1 MSGGRIVVKFN
12 HFQEIAAQMPNA
24 VGKIV
29 RKTARDIE
37 ADAEQSMEGPKS
49 GQMYGA
55 HQASAPGEAPAV
67 DTGNLKCSIDTEMTS
82 KTTAVV
88 AVGAEYGAHLEY
100 GTRKMAMRPYL
111 RPAVERKA
119 RAFVDAMRALE
130 GHLK

>member
-67 DTGNLKCSIDTEMTS
+67 DTGNLKGSIDTEMTS

-100 GTRKMAMRPYL
+100 GTRKMTMRPYM
-111 RPAVERKA
+111 RPAAERKA

-130 GHLK
+130 VHLR